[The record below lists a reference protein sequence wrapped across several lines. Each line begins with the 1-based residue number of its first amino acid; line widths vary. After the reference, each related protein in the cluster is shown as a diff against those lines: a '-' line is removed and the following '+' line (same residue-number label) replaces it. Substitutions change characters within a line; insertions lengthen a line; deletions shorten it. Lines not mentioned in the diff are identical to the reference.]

1 MADKNVYFF
10 KISLI
15 SNNDDNICSN
25 EELEKEFNNIL
36 ANHTFENNNI
46 KIIDITEKSDTLHTT
61 ADHITTTDSSV
72 FMRLCKQKIRAGFT
86 ARDYMNNTT
95 SNILPGNNESEN
107 GIEICTYAYINF
119 ELGILEL
126 VGTQTAANERFLNK
140 FFTKYKNNY
149 YVELLPIPNPHSLDA
164 LYNCKNP
171 QIKTLDMEVPIP
183 NIKVLSESLGWSDSE
198 IESLILNN
206 NLKVSICLQPVD
218 NNRGSFICDTE
229 DSRKLID
236 IIKSKGRKIYN
247 KAKLSAKENN
257 DNLRTYDFF
266 DDNFGFK
273 INVRDHHIDNGN
285 IISHTADQL
294 LKSYTSEMTKLYNE
308 NYIYFTKYI
317 KR

>member
-1 MADKNVYFF
+1 MAEKKVYFF
-10 KISLI
+10 EINMKSTK
-15 SNNDDNICSN
+15 NDDICTN
-25 EELEKEFNNIL
+25 EKFKEEFNSIL
-36 ANHTFENNNI
+36 DNHTIEKNDI
-46 KIIDITEKSDTLHTT
+46 KIIDITAESDILHTT
-61 ADHITTTDSSV
+61 ADHISATDSSI
-72 FMRLCKQKIRAGFT
+72 FMRLSKQKIRAGFT
-86 ARDYMNNTT
+86 ARDYMNHTE
-95 SNILPGNNESEN
+95 SDILPGNNESEN
-107 GIEICTYAYINF
+107 GIEICTYAYISF

-126 VGTQTAANERFLNK
+126 IGTKTAPNERFLNK
-140 FFTKYKNNY
+140 FFTKYKNDY
-149 YVELLPIPNPHSLDA
+149 YVELLPIPNPHSLDV

-183 NIKVLSESLGWSDSE
+183 NIRILSESLGWSDNE
-198 IESLILNN
+198 IESLVLNN

-266 DDNFGFK
+266 EDNFGFK
-273 INVRDHHIDNGN
+273 INVNDHHTENGN
-285 IISHTADQL
+285 IISHSSSQL
-294 LKSYTSEMTKLYNE
+294 MRAYTSEMTKIYNE
-308 NYIYFTKYI
+308 NYHYFTKYI